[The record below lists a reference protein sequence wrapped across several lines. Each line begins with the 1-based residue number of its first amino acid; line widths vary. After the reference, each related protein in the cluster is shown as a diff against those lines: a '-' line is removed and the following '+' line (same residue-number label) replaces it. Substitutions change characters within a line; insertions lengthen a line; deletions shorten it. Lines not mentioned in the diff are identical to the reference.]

1 MVDIARLGVAVDSS
15 DLVTGRTAL
24 KGFAAEG
31 KRTEA
36 QIVKSADR
44 MERELAQTAIAAQNV
59 SKGFNSNGLRMAS
72 MQLSQVGQQTM
83 ATGNF
88 IQALAIQL
96 PDLALGFGTVG
107 ILAGVAAGALLPLAA
122 NLLGVGEE
130 AEDLVDQI
138 DKVAAALK
146 AQDDAAELAGMS
158 AIDLKNKYGVFAGTM
173 RSTLQLLS
181 EVAAREA
188 QRQID
193 GLSESLAN
201 LLGTAGSG
209 DSRAAMASFFDVN
222 IMLAFTD
229 KARQARA
236 EARGLTQEFQ
246 SAQAAL
252 AASNGDIDQQIV
264 ATQDMLNAA
273 RDLANQ
279 KDGINDQEAELI
291 QRLAETLQL
300 MIEQKA
306 ATVEAATAA
315 EELAAAAAQVAPGLE
330 PAVAVAQQLKNE
342 MAAALALFNSIAA
355 QESKVYS
362 GRGQDPRRFMEGG
375 NLDGYESRLGYKTPD
390 QLIEELT
397 PKVPKARGAS
407 GGGRSS
413 AASKAAREAQKA
425 QNELNRD
432 AERIIEGLRTEQ
444 EKYNDDLEQAK
455 RLLDAGVL
463 SQQQYNEHVAQLG
476 QELRDQQPFVQE
488 WKDSMIDAAMGG
500 VDAFDSLRDAIIR
513 AGLEYALFGTGKFAP
528 SGGGGWG
535 GLLAG
540 IIPGLPSNEG
550 GGYTGSGSRTGGV
563 DGRGGILSINHPDE
577 TIIDHRKGQSVGG
590 GGQMDVRVYVDDD
603 GKLQAVIEKASNRA
617 VQNAAP
623 GIVGQSVNASQR
635 SFKNS
640 KSGWSP

>member
-1 MVDIARLGVAVDSS
+1 
-15 DLVTGRTAL
+15 
-24 KGFAAEG
+24 
-31 KRTEA
+31 
-36 QIVKSADR
+36 
-44 MERELAQTAIAAQNV
+44 MERELAQTAISAQRLGK
-59 SKGFNSNGLRMAS
+59 SFNGNAMRQAS

-88 IQALAIQL
+88 VQALAIQL

-122 NLLGVGEE
+122 NLFGAGEE

-146 AQDDAAELAGMS
+146 AQDEAAELASMS
-158 AIDLKNKYGVFAGTM
+158 ALDLQNRYGAFAGTM

-193 GLSESLAN
+193 SLSDSLAE
-201 LLGTAGSG
+201 LLGTAGDG
-209 DSRAAMASFFDVN
+209 DSRAEMASFFDVN

-229 KARQARA
+229 KAREARA

-306 ATVEAATAA
+306 ATVEAAEAA

-362 GRGQDPRRFMEGG
+362 GRGQDPRRFEEGG
-375 NLDGYESRLGYKTPD
+375 NLDGYENRLGYKPVS
-390 QLIEELT
+390 QLIDELT
-397 PKVPKARGAS
+397 PKTPKARS
-407 GGGRSS
+407 GGRST

-590 GGQMDVRVYVDDD
+590 GGVAEVRVVGGELTLTDS
-603 GKLQAVIEKASNRA
+603 GAIMAKVEVMSAQT
-617 VQNAAP
+617 VQK
-623 GIVGQSVNASQR
+623 SVNASQR